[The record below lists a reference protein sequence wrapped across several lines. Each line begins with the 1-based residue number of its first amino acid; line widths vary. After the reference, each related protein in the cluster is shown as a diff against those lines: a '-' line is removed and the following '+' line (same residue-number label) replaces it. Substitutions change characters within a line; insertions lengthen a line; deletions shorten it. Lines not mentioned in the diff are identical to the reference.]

1 MQGVGTGTL
10 PMGTM
15 GAENSLTNELGMP
28 KIPRPRQLPDD
39 NKILHIDE
47 EVAASTLMNAEV
59 AADAQMGG
67 T

>member
-47 EVAASTLMNAEV
+47 EASTLMNAEV

-67 T
+67 S